1 MYVFLDKI
9 SLYVV
14 VIFKINKMKSNTSM
28 TIRLNKS
35 IKQQAQ
41 QLFSDLGIDMT
52 TAINLFLRQAIQ
64 NNGLPFRICK
74 NPNKTT
80 ISAINDA
87 IDGNMIGPFNCI
99 SDLMDSLNA

>member
-1 MYVFLDKI
+1 
-9 SLYVV
+9 
-14 VIFKINKMKSNTSM
+14 M

-64 NNGLPFRICK
+64 SNGLPFKICK
-74 NPNKTT
+74 NPNLITL
-80 ISAINDA
+80 SAINDTKLA
-87 IDGNMIGPFNCI
+87 GPFDNV
-99 SDLMDSLNA
+99 SELMDSLNA

>member
-1 MYVFLDKI
+1 
-9 SLYVV
+9 
-14 VIFKINKMKSNTSM
+14 MKSNTSM

-64 NNGLPFRICK
+64 NNGLPFQICK

-87 IDGNMIGPFNCI
+87 IHENMIGPFNSI
-99 SDLMDSLNA
+99 SDLMNSLNA

>member
-1 MYVFLDKI
+1 
-9 SLYVV
+9 
-14 VIFKINKMKSNTSM
+14 MKSNTSM

-64 NNGLPFRICK
+64 NNGLPFRIYK
-74 NPNKTT
+74 NPNLVTL
-80 ISAINDA
+80 SAINDTELV
-87 IDGNMIGPFNCI
+87 GPFDGI
-99 SDLMDSLNA
+99 SELMDSLNA

>member
-1 MYVFLDKI
+1 
-9 SLYVV
+9 
-14 VIFKINKMKSNTSM
+14 MKSNTSV

-52 TAINLFLRQAIQ
+52 TAINLFLRQSIQ
-64 NNGLPFRICK
+64 YNGLPFQVCK

-80 ISAINDA
+80 ISAINDTA
-87 IDGNMIGPFNCI
+87 DVNMIGPFNSI
-99 SDLMDSLNA
+99 SDLVDSLNA